1 MNFPVEKSS
10 LLFGCRFVFGM
21 YSFSVNDLAFYLKV
35 FHQRKSLEVWV
46 LDGAIFLY
54 FLFGK
59 GEWEGDGVSLMK
71 VITGS

>member
-1 MNFPVEKSS
+1 
-10 LLFGCRFVFGM
+10 M